1 MDSNFSSLTC
11 CSPPACRSSI
21 RACCL
26 SSWRESSSGFA
37 KNSNTC
43 NTKDSLQ
50 SKVTQ
55 SKIFAHICITKFVT
69 LFIKNSSWRF
79 LKWFNYDK
87 NLFQVMIMLIYNVL
101 VWYERYFKIFKHLLK
116 QDSVDQNG
124 VFMTRHLPSQERKQ
138 NSYLS
143 GLQDRKKSL
152 LILYHAHLKIQK
164 FVMFFI
170 LSKT

>member
-1 MDSNFSSLTC
+1 MDSNFSSSTC

-43 NTKDSLQ
+43 NSKDSIQ

-55 SKIFAHICITKFVT
+55 YKIFENICITKLVT
-69 LFIKNSSWRF
+69 LKTSSSYKKKKWRF

-87 NLFQVMIMLIYNVL
+87 KNLCQVIIMLIYNVL
-101 VWYERYFKIFKHLLK
+101 VWYNRYFKIFKHLLK

-124 VFMTRHLPSQERKQ
+124 VFMTCHLPSQECKQ

-143 GLQDRKKSL
+143 GLQNRKKSL
-152 LILYHAHLKIQK
+152 ILFHEHLKIQ
-164 FVMFFI
+164 
-170 LSKT
+170 